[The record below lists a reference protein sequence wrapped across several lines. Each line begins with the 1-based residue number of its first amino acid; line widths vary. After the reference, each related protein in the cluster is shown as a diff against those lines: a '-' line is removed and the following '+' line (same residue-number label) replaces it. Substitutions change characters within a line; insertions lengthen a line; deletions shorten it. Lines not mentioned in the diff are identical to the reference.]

1 MKHIL
6 FPWHEM
12 AVDSPTC
19 IKEPGWL
26 EPQYYARPCSA
37 HTSSIQES
45 SLGPDWDK
53 VRDAGRWL
61 LRPKVIVAVGGSL
74 TFFAMRIF
82 SQPLQIQR
90 LAWRTW
96 KNAHIVT
103 SQEVRVQSPKF
114 QEIDLKWDRTGRL
127 GVSWQNLPKLEKPFR
142 WFAKKVKFHSS
153 LLAICLNK
161 FLDHKGQHLRW
172 KDVIMFE
179 QPRSSWYELHFIL
192 SIHKGKDMSCEVWDT
207 MGSWI
212 SWLAGQWICIR
223 FRLLGLCLNSR
234 NPL

>member
-1 MKHIL
+1 MTAASKSYRSRRRQFDIFWHAYILPTPTNSTPSMK
-6 FPWHEM
+6 
-12 AVDSPTC
+12 D
-19 IKEPGWL
+19 L
-26 EPQYYARPCSA
+26 EKCTHSHQS
-37 HTSSIQES
+37 
-45 SLGPDWDK
+45 
-53 VRDAGRWL
+53 
-61 LRPKVIVAVGGSL
+61 GGSSSVSKVS
-74 TFFAMRIF
+74 R
-82 SQPLQIQR
+82 
-90 LAWRTW
+90 
-96 KNAHIVT
+96 
-103 SQEVRVQSPKF
+103 
-114 QEIDLKWDRTGRL
+114 DLKWDRTGRL
-127 GVSWQNLPKLEKPFR
+127 GVSWQNLPKLEKPFW

-153 LLAICLNK
+153 LLAICLDK